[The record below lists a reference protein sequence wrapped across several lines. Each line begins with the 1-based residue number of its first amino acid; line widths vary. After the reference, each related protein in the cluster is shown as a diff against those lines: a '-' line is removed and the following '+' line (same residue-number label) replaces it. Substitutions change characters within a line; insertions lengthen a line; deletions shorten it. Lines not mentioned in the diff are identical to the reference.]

1 MHLSWGVW
9 KWLWRLWLRWASC
22 SFLDTLRQLLSERCW
37 GSFQPWLVDVVIW
50 MLAHSDPSGNGT
62 AQTEPFFCVSMGHC
76 AVRVT
81 PKGSSVW
88 AGQNCMGSAH
98 VCLWKWD
105 RTSWQGYVWLDLSA
119 SRNPDLDHDPVCPG
133 GGLSTV
139 TPQGL
144 QLKENSLEVS
154 ANKLLRWS
162 LPNCLHLFRTTTS
175 ELTVLTSALPVA
187 KQLCSGSQ
195 LCAGAAVWAWA
206 CV

>member
-81 PKGSSVW
+81 PKVSLSWAKLHGICTCLSVKM
-88 AGQNCMGSAH
+88 GQNKLAGLCVVG
-98 VCLWKWD
+98 
-105 RTSWQGYVWLDLSA
+105 
-119 SRNPDLDHDPVCPG
+119 PVCQQKSWPRSWPRVPWWRPQYCYPT
-133 GGLSTV
+133 GLAV
-139 TPQGL
+139 EGEQ
-144 QLKENSLEVS
+144 
-154 ANKLLRWS
+154 
-162 LPNCLHLFRTTTS
+162 F
-175 ELTVLTSALPVA
+175 
-187 KQLCSGSQ
+187 GSV
-195 LCAGAAVWAWA
+195 C
-206 CV
+206 